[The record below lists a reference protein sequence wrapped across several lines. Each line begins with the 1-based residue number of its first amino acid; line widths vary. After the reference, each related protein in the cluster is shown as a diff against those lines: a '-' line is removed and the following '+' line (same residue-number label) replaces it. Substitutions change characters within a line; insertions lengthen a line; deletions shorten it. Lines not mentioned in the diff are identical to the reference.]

1 MTTICDDLIAKVRIP
16 FHQTRTLL
24 SPQRWARD
32 RTDTNTVG
40 QRHGSPTNHPTVTLI
55 CVKPPVIC
63 LKNMKLIIQTIVTAQ
78 GLVIAPVTN
87 EIVNQTKKLVIT
99 VAIEAGTQVGVL
111 QGILWTKHQKAIA
124 PATVWEASLPC
135 SDKALLQVNKRSQR
149 MTFSSIY
156 PASFPSANKT
166 PQNCAS
172 LVLSQLSFPNHHLPV
187 LVARSLDLLLSPL
200 NLRFSNAFNSG
211 QWPFIYA
218 YFMCLKVKL

>member
-1 MTTICDDLIAKVRIP
+1 
-16 FHQTRTLL
+16 
-24 SPQRWARD
+24 
-32 RTDTNTVG
+32 
-40 QRHGSPTNHPTVTLI
+40 
-55 CVKPPVIC
+55 
-63 LKNMKLIIQTIVTAQ
+63 
-78 GLVIAPVTN
+78 
-87 EIVNQTKKLVIT
+87 
-99 VAIEAGTQVGVL
+99 
-111 QGILWTKHQKAIA
+111 
-124 PATVWEASLPC
+124 
-135 SDKALLQVNKRSQR
+135 

>member
-1 MTTICDDLIAKVRIP
+1 M
-16 FHQTRTLL
+16 
-24 SPQRWARD
+24 
-32 RTDTNTVG
+32 G

-124 PATVWEASLPC
+124 AATVWEASLPC
-135 SDKALLQVNKRSQR
+135 SDKALLQ
-149 MTFSSIY
+149 
-156 PASFPSANKT
+156 
-166 PQNCAS
+166 NCAS
-172 LVLSQLSFPNHHLPV
+172 LVLSRLSFPNHHLPV
-187 LVARSLDLLLSPL
+187 LAARSLDLLLSPL
-200 NLRFSNAFNSG
+200 NLR
-211 QWPFIYA
+211 I
-218 YFMCLKVKL
+218 LKSLWVEHAERLHLF